1 MGWLLT
7 NPEKKYIDSAKTDVM
22 RTWRKH
28 GFIPPSESKFKFL
41 TESEDRDKRNET
53 TKPSRKTR
61 SE

>member
-28 GFIPPSESKFKFL
+28 GFIPPSESKFKFV
-41 TESEDRDKRNET
+41 TESEDRNQRKGSKHD
-53 TKPSRKTR
+53 KPSV
-61 SE
+61 